1 MTNQSKTSF
10 FKNYRGIVLLLG
22 GIIAGSIVG
31 IIFGKDIEVLKPIG
45 DIFLN
50 LLFTSVIPLVFFAV
64 ASAIASVSTSQ
75 KIGKVM
81 AIMVAVFVATVLIS
95 AFLTIVATWFF
106 PIHQT
111 VADVKEVVEESQ
123 GGSIGEQVTNLLT
136 TSDFY
141 LLLSRKSMLALLIF
155 SFLTGFAAL
164 RAGEAGEPFR
174 KFLHSGNEVM
184 KALLV
189 LIMKI
194 APLGLGAYFAYQ
206 VGVFGPQ
213 LFGTYARSMGL
224 YYGFGIFYF
233 IVGFSFYAFVAGG
246 VSGVRRYW
254 KNNLLPGA
262 TALGTCSSI
271 ATIPVNLEAAPKMG
285 VREHI
290 ANVVIPL
297 GGTLHKDGSSISS
310 IVKIVV
316 AFSIVGR
323 DFSGVDTILIAL
335 GITILVSIV
344 EGGIPNGGYVG
355 ELLMISAYGFPVE
368 VLPAAM
374 IIGTLVDP
382 LATLLNSTGDTVA
395 AMLVDRFAGDG
406 SKLETTS

>member
-1 MTNQSKTSF
+1 MSTNAKTNF
-10 FKNYRGIVLLLG
+10 FNNYRGIIFLLG
-22 GIIAGSIVG
+22 GIVAGSILG
-31 IIFGKDIEVLKPIG
+31 LIFGKDIEILKPIG
-45 DIFLN
+45 DVFLN
-50 LLFTSVIPLVFFAV
+50 LLFTAVIPLVFFAV
-64 ASAIASVSTSQ
+64 ASAISSVQSSQ

-81 AIMVAVFVATVLIS
+81 GIMVVVFVATVLIS

-106 PIHQT
+106 PIHQSFT
-111 VADVKEVVEESQ
+111 GASPMAEE
-123 GGSIGEQVTNLLT
+123 GKPGSIGEQVTSLLT
-136 TSDFY
+136 TNDFY
-141 LLLSRKSMLALLIF
+141 MLLSRKSMLALLIF

-164 RAGEAGEPFR
+164 RSGDAGAPFR
-174 KFLHSGNEVM
+174 NFLHSGNEVM
-184 KALLV
+184 KQLLI
-189 LIMKI
+189 LIMKV
-194 APLGLGAYFAYQ
+194 APIGLGAYFAYQ

-224 YYGFGIFYF
+224 YYGFGIFYLL
-233 IVGFSFYAFVAGG
+233 VGFSFYAFVAGG
-246 VSGVRRYW
+246 IAGVRRYW
-254 KNNLLPGA
+254 KNNVLPSA

-271 ATIPVNLEAAPKMG
+271 ASIPANLEAAPKMG
-285 VREHI
+285 IREHV

-297 GGTLHKDGSSISS
+297 GATLHKDGSSISS

-323 DFSGVDTILIAL
+323 EFSGVDTILIAL

-395 AMLVDRFAGDG
+395 AMVIDRFTGG
-406 SKLETTS
+406 REIQVS

>member
-1 MTNQSKTSF
+1 M
-10 FKNYRGIVLLLG
+10 
-22 GIIAGSIVG
+22 
-31 IIFGKDIEVLKPIG
+31 IFGKDIEILKPIG

-50 LLFTSVIPLVFFAV
+50 LLFTAVIPLVFFAV
-64 ASAIASVSTSQ
+64 ASAISSVHTSQ

-81 AIMVAVFVATVLIS
+81 GIMVVVFVATVLIS

-106 PIHQT
+106 PIHQSFAEAT
-111 VADVKEVVEESQ
+111 PIAEE
-123 GGSIGEQVTNLLT
+123 GKPGSIGEQVTNLLT
-136 TSDFY
+136 TNDFY
-141 LLLSRKSMLALLIF
+141 MLLSRKSMLALLIF

-164 RAGEAGEPFR
+164 RSGEAGAPFR
-174 KFLHSGNEVM
+174 NFLHSGNEVM
-184 KALLV
+184 KQLLI
-189 LIMKI
+189 LIMKV
-194 APLGLGAYFAYQ
+194 APIGLGAYFAYQ

-233 IVGFSFYAFVAGG
+233 FIGFSFYAFVAGG
-246 VSGVRRYW
+246 VAGVRRYW
-254 KNNLLPGA
+254 KNNVLPSA

-271 ATIPVNLEAAPKMG
+271 ASIPANLEAAPKMG
-285 VREHI
+285 IREHVS
-290 ANVVIPL
+290 NVVIPL
-297 GGTLHKDGSSISS
+297 GATLHKDGSSISS

-323 DFSGVDTILIAL
+323 EFSGVDTILIAL

-395 AMLVDRFAGDG
+395 AMVIDRFTGGRGQEVQA
-406 SKLETTS
+406 S

>member
-1 MTNQSKTSF
+1 MTDQNQTHFSG
-10 FKNYRGIVLLLG
+10 NYRGILLLIG
-22 GIIAGSIVG
+22 GIIAGSILG
-31 IIFGKDIEVLKPIG
+31 LIFGKDIEALKPIG

-50 LLFTSVIPLVFFAV
+50 LLFTAVIPLVFFAV
-64 ASAIASVSTSQ
+64 ASAISSVSGSQ
-75 KIGKVM
+75 KMGRVM
-81 AIMVAVFVATVLIS
+81 GIMVVVFLATILIS

-106 PIHQT
+106 PIHQSFAGTPPVAEEGPAGT
-111 VADVKEVVEESQ
+111 V
-123 GGSIGEQVTNLLT
+123 GEQVTNLLT
-136 TSDFY
+136 TNDFY

-164 RAGEAGEPFR
+164 RAGEAGAPFR
-174 KFLHSGNEVM
+174 QFLHAGNEVM
-184 KALLV
+184 KQLLI
-189 LIMKI
+189 LIMKV
-194 APLGLGAYFAYQ
+194 APVGLGAYFAYQ

-224 YYGFGIFYF
+224 YYGFGIVYF
-233 IVGFSFYAFVAGG
+233 LVGFSIYAFIAGG
-246 VSGVRRYW
+246 IAGVRRYW
-254 KNNLLPGA
+254 KNNILPSA

-271 ATIPVNLEAAPKMG
+271 ASIPANLEAAPKMG
-285 VREHI
+285 IREHVS
-290 ANVVIPL
+290 NVVIPL
-297 GGTLHKDGSSISS
+297 GATLHKDGSSISS

-316 AFSIVGR
+316 AFSIAGR
-323 DFSGVDTILIAL
+323 EFSGADTIMIAL
-335 GITILVSIV
+335 GITVLVSIV

-395 AMLVDRFAGDG
+395 AMVIDRFAGG
-406 SKLETTS
+406 RNAEPAVS